1 MKIGPEHSAMG
12 LSEGIHWHIN
22 PNIKIEYIPKR
33 DNRKD
38 IPWVKYTNLKTGEV
52 TIYEDADNALS
63 EEKMAEAE
71 IRDMDCMDCHNR
83 PSHHYYTP
91 QEFIDHGIISG
102 DIPGDLP
109 FIKKVAMDLFVD
121 PYETKDTAIM
131 TIKNY
136 TQDFYAEN
144 MPDLLEARS
153 GDIEK
158 AINGMIKEFSQNIF
172 PEMMVS
178 WDEYDSHIGHKTY
191 NGCFRCH
198 DDRHESAD
206 GKVIPKDCN
215 LCHTIVLQ
223 GKPGEEEFTSIEGA
237 LDFIHPEELEE
248 GWEEDLCTECHRYLY

>member
-1 MKIGPEHSAMG
+1 
-12 LSEGIHWHIN
+12 
-22 PNIKIEYIPKR
+22 
-33 DNRKD
+33 
-38 IPWVKYTNLKTGEV
+38 
-52 TIYEDADNALS
+52 
-63 EEKMAEAE
+63 
-71 IRDMDCMDCHNR
+71 MDCMDCHNR